1 MRCIGSD
8 TRISESKIFLRQ
20 IPHERS
26 LPEGWEKKIMSI
38 AEEYEII
45 VQRLEFERKK
55 HLDELP
61 DYWET
66 SPAIKAEIALFTRNL
81 QETVAFLDNDCT
93 ADQLSW
99 MSEVYEE
106 ISAKLQSWE
115 FIDALKRAADRFPE
129 ECKIYNIRECILFAE
144 GQLND
149 EVYRQRYPD
158 FGK

>member
-1 MRCIGSD
+1 MSIRDEYVEIVKQLV
-8 TRISESKIFLRQ
+8 E
-20 IPHERS
+20 E
-26 LPEGWEKKIMSI
+26 EKKC
-38 AEEYEII
+38 
-45 VQRLEFERKK
+45 LP
-55 HLDELP
+55 ELP

-66 SPAIKAEIALFTRNL
+66 SPAINAEIALFTRNL
-81 QETVAFLDNDCT
+81 QETVQFLDADCT

-99 MSEVYEE
+99 MSEVFEE

-129 ECKIYNIRECILFAE
+129 ECKIHNIRECILFAE
-144 GQLND
+144 GQLSD

>member
-1 MRCIGSD
+1 
-8 TRISESKIFLRQ
+8 
-20 IPHERS
+20 
-26 LPEGWEKKIMSI
+26 MSI
-38 AEEYEII
+38 AEEYKSI
-45 VQRLEFERKK
+45 VQRLEFERKS

-61 DYWET
+61 DYEDV
-66 SPAIKAEIALFTRNL
+66 SLAIKPEIALFTRDL
-81 QETVAFLDNDCT
+81 QETIAFLDNDCT

-99 MSEVYEE
+99 MSEVFEN

-129 ECKIYNIRECILFAE
+129 ECKVYNIREFILFAE
-144 GQLND
+144 GQLSD

>member
-1 MRCIGSD
+1 
-8 TRISESKIFLRQ
+8 
-20 IPHERS
+20 
-26 LPEGWEKKIMSI
+26 MSI
-38 AEEYEII
+38 KDEYAEI
-45 VQRLEFERKK
+45 VKLREEESDKCLT
-55 HLDELP
+55 ELP

-66 SPAIKAEIALFTRNL
+66 SPAINAEIALFTRNL

-99 MSEVYEE
+99 MGEVFEE

-115 FIDALKRAADRFPE
+115 FIDALKRVADRFPE
-129 ECKIYNIRECILFAE
+129 ECKIYNIRECISFAE

>member
-1 MRCIGSD
+1 MN
-8 TRISESKIFLRQ
+8 
-20 IPHERS
+20 
-26 LPEGWEKKIMSI
+26 I
-38 AEEYEII
+38 AEEYKSI
-45 VQRLEFERKK
+45 VQRLEFERKN

-61 DYWET
+61 NYEEV
-66 SPAIKAEIALFTRNL
+66 SLAIGAEIALFTRSL
-81 QETVAFLDNDCT
+81 RETVGFLDNDCT

-99 MSEVYEE
+99 MSEVFEE

-129 ECKIYNIRECILFAE
+129 ECKTYNIRECIYFAE
-144 GQLND
+144 GQLSD

>member
-1 MRCIGSD
+1 MTI
-8 TRISESKIFLRQ
+8 K
-20 IPHERS
+20 
-26 LPEGWEKKIMSI
+26 
-38 AEEYEII
+38 EEYAEI
-45 VQRLEFERKK
+45 VKLREEEEDKDLS
-55 HLDELP
+55 ELP

-66 SPAIKAEIALFTRNL
+66 SPAIKAEIELFTRNL
-81 QETVAFLDNDCT
+81 QETIQFLDNDCT

-99 MSEVYEE
+99 LSEVFDP

-129 ECKIYNIRECILFAE
+129 ECAQYNIRECILFAE

-149 EVYRQRYPD
+149 DVYRQRHPD